1 MPDAATKPYYLFIIV
16 LAQFAGTSLWFAGNA
31 VIGDLNNELANP
43 VNIATI
49 TSAVQF
55 GFITGTLIFSFL
67 HVADKYKSTEVFLYS
82 SVIAALANVLTVV
95 VPMTGFSLLLLRFTT
110 GFFIAGIYPVGM
122 KIAADVFP
130 TKMGHALGYL
140 VGALVLGT
148 AFPHLLR
155 SQFESYSYSLI
166 IIFTSVLAVAGGLL
180 IYYFIPAKKALTGF
194 TFRSSTLYKLFKSAP
209 FRSAAFGY
217 FGHMWELYTLWAF
230 IPIAI
235 IHFNLL
241 NNSSLPVSLLSFF
254 MIAVGSI
261 GCVTGGYVS
270 QKTGSKK
277 VAVMAL
283 IISGLCCLLSPLF
296 FETSSVIFIS
306 FFLIWGFFVV
316 ADSPQFSALV
326 AATAPQENKG
336 TALSLVV
343 SIGFAITIVSL
354 NVVERVSP
362 EYFKYSFL
370 LLAPGPVIGLLAL
383 MKKRSLKSTVD
394 ISKIKDSIPV

>member
-1 MPDAATKPYYLFIIV
+1 MPEAAPKPYYLLIIV

-67 HVADKYKSTEVFLYS
+67 HLADKYKSTEVFLYS
-82 SVIAALANVLTVV
+82 SLIAALANVLTVI
-95 VPMTGFSLLLLRFTT
+95 VPMTGFSLLFLRFAT

-130 TKMGHALGYL
+130 GKMGHALGYL

-155 SQFESYSYSLI
+155 SQFQSYSYSLI
-166 IIFTSVLAVAGGLL
+166 IIFTSVLAAVGGIL
-180 IYYFIPAKKALTGF
+180 IYYFIPAKKAIASF
-194 TFRSSTLYKLFKSAP
+194 TFRNSTLYKMFKSTP

-235 IHFNLL
+235 VHFNVI

-254 MIAVGSI
+254 IIGIGSI
-261 GCVTGGYVS
+261 GCVAGGYLS
-270 QKTGSKK
+270 QRTGSKK
-277 VAVMAL
+277 VAVFAL
-283 IISGLCCLLSPLF
+283 LISGLCCLLSPFLF
-296 FETSSVIFIS
+296 EASSFIFIF
-306 FFLIWGFFVV
+306 FFLVWGFFVV

-354 NVVERVSP
+354 NMIERVP
-362 EYFKYSFL
+362 AEYFKYSFL
-370 LLAPGPVIGLLAL
+370 LLAPGPLFGLIAL
-383 MKKRSLKSTVD
+383 IKKRSLKTTIDS
-394 ISKIKDSIPV
+394 SKVKDSIPV